1 MEENL
6 QGNIDRFKLS
16 EIFQL
21 IANGKKTGTLGIQRD
36 DDIVM
41 VYFKEGRIIY
51 GYGPRQSVPVG
62 QLLKEKGKVT
72 ADQLELAITEQTGKD
87 VTKRLGQIL
96 IDLDFIDRADLS
108 EAVTG
113 QIYELIFS
121 LMSWEKGSFKFYEN
135 QYPTKEDVT
144 VDLSVEN
151 VILEGVRRIDEINRI
166 KDIFPNHDARMELRA
181 TTAQRRDLSLNTEE
195 WNTLAL
201 VDRSRTVG
209 EIISDSKMPEV
220 QTLEKLASLK
230 LAGVIDFSRST
241 PARTDHLE
249 VMVERLADLLDQ
261 YLNRRRPSE
270 EEENITLETP
280 GEN

>member
-230 LAGVIDFSRST
+230 LAGVIDFSRWKLWLSSWPIFSIST
-241 PARTDHLE
+241 LIVGGHPRKTK
-249 VMVERLADLLDQ
+249 
-261 YLNRRRPSE
+261 
-270 EEENITLETP
+270 I
-280 GEN
+280 

>member
-121 LMSWEKGSFKFYEN
+121 LMSWEKGSFK
-135 QYPTKEDVT
+135 
-144 VDLSVEN
+144 L
-151 VILEGVRRIDEINRI
+151 ILEGVRRIDEINRI